1 MNAFSPAPVHTS
13 RDGRNAMNLTT
24 IHKQRAMMPRSG
36 LMSARPHGRMNLWYL
51 LIAITLLLLFS
62 GTGRPQEP
70 SKAQPQAS
78 SAAVVPVT
86 VTVSVETK
94 HAKDFP
100 VIYLE
105 DVRVFQG
112 KERLKVTQWVP
123 AEVTGLQLMVVVDDA
138 CDTHEVGQQLRDLRK
153 FILAQPKETAI
164 GVGYMSNSNVRILQD
179 PTKDHARAAKAV
191 RLPMGR
197 IAAYSSPYLA
207 ITDLIKGWP
216 DIGDRRAIFMVSPG
230 IDGMERGPTNPYLDR
245 AVEHAQRAK
254 VSVSS
259 IYCSGAGFN
268 TAMLDF
274 GQSNLLEIANRTGG
288 EAYFQGSHTPLSFTP
303 YLQKFGARLGHQ
315 YKLTFLAYAEEKDTT
330 QHIRIETEVPGVELE
345 GPARVRIPGVRREDS
360 GD

>member
-1 MNAFSPAPVHTS
+1 
-13 RDGRNAMNLTT
+13 
-24 IHKQRAMMPRSG
+24 
-36 LMSARPHGRMNLWYL
+36 
-51 LIAITLLLLFS
+51 
-62 GTGRPQEP
+62 
-70 SKAQPQAS
+70 
-78 SAAVVPVT
+78 
-86 VTVSVETK
+86 
-94 HAKDFP
+94 
-100 VIYLE
+100 
-105 DVRVFQG
+105 
-112 KERLKVTQWVP
+112 
-123 AEVTGLQLMVVVDDA
+123 MVVVDDA

-153 FILAQPKETAI
+153 FILAQPAEMAI

-191 RLPMGR
+191 RLPLGR
-197 IAAYSSPYLA
+197 TAAYSSPYLA
-207 ITDLIKGWP
+207 IADLIKGWP
-216 DIGDRRAIFMVSPG
+216 DIGDRRVIFMVSPG
-230 IDGMERGPTNPYLDR
+230 IDGMERGPSNPYLDH

-274 GQSNLLEIANRTGG
+274 GQSNLLEMADRTGG
-288 EAYFQGSHTPLSFTP
+288 EAYFQGSYTPLSFTP
-303 YLQKFGARLGHQ
+303 YLQQFADRLGHQ

>member
-1 MNAFSPAPVHTS
+1 MHFK
-13 RDGRNAMNLTT
+13 T
-24 IHKQRAMMPRSG
+24 IHKQPVMRRYAG
-36 LMSARPHGRMNLWYL
+36 LMNARPHERINLWYL
-51 LIAITLLLLFS
+51 LVAITLLLLFAE
-62 GTGRPQEP
+62 TARPQEP
-70 SKAQPQAS
+70 GKAQPQTS
-78 SAAVVPVT
+78 SAAMVSVT

-94 HAKDFP
+94 HGKNFP
-100 VIYLE
+100 VIYRE

-123 AEVTGLQLMVVVDDA
+123 TEGDGAGLELMVVVDDA

-153 FILAQPKETAI
+153 FILAQPKEMAI

-179 PTKDHARAAKAV
+179 PTKDHARAAKSV
-191 RLPMGR
+191 RLTMGR

-216 DIGDRRAIFMVSPG
+216 DIGDRRVIFMVSPG
-230 IDGMERGPTNPYLDR
+230 IDGMDRGPSNPYLDQ
-245 AVEHAQRAK
+245 AVERAQRAK

-274 GQSNLLEIANRTGG
+274 GQSNLLEMADRTGG

-303 YLQKFGARLGHQ
+303 YLQEFGNRLQHQ
-315 YKLTFLAYAEEKDTT
+315 YKVTFLAYAEEKDTT
-330 QHIRIETEVPGVELE
+330 QHIRIETEVPGVALE

>member
-1 MNAFSPAPVHTS
+1 MN
-13 RDGRNAMNLTT
+13 
-24 IHKQRAMMPRSG
+24 
-36 LMSARPHGRMNLWYL
+36 ARPHERINLWYL
-51 LIAITLLLLFS
+51 LVAITLLLLLLAE
-62 GTGRPQEP
+62 TGRPQEP
-70 SKAQPQAS
+70 GKAQPQTSS
-78 SAAVVPVT
+78 SALVPVT

-100 VIYLE
+100 VIYRE

-112 KERLKVTQWVP
+112 KDRLKVTQWVP
-123 AEVTGLQLMVVVDDA
+123 AEVTGLELMVVVDEA
-138 CDTHEVGQQLRDLRK
+138 CDTQSVGLQLKELRK
-153 FILAQPKETAI
+153 FILAQPAEMAI
-164 GVGYMSNSNVRILQD
+164 GVGYMSNSNVRILQN

-191 RLPMGR
+191 RLPLGR

-207 ITDLIKGWP
+207 IADLIKGWP
-216 DIGDRRAIFMVSPG
+216 DIGDRRVIFMVSPG
-230 IDGMERGPTNPYLDR
+230 IDGMERGPSNSYLDH

-274 GQSNLLEIANRTGG
+274 GQSNLLEMADRTGG

-303 YLQKFGARLGHQ
+303 YLQKFGDRLGHQ

>member
-1 MNAFSPAPVHTS
+1 
-13 RDGRNAMNLTT
+13 MNLKS
-24 IHKQRAMMPRSG
+24 IHRQSAMMHSG
-36 LMSARPHGRMNLWYL
+36 HLMNARPHERIGLWYIL
-51 LIAITLLLLFS
+51 VSILLLLLFAE
-62 GTGRPQEP
+62 TARPQEP
-70 SKAQPQAS
+70 AKAQPQTS
-78 SAAVVPVT
+78 SQAQPLVPVT

-100 VIYLE
+100 TIYQE
-105 DVRVFQG
+105 DVLVFQG

-123 AEVTGLQLMVVVDDA
+123 AEGDGAGLELMVVVDDA
-138 CDTHEVGQQLRDLRK
+138 CDTQSVGLQLKELRK

-164 GVGYMSNSNVRILQD
+164 GVGYMSNSNVRILQN
-179 PTKDHARAAKAV
+179 PTKDHASAAKSI

-197 IAAYSSPYLA
+197 TAAYSSPYLA

-216 DIGDRRAIFMVSPG
+216 DIGNRRVIFMVSPG
-230 IDGMERGPTNPYLDR
+230 IDGMERGPTNPYLDH
-245 AVEHAQRAK
+245 AVERAQRAK

-259 IYCSGAGFN
+259 IYCSGPFN

-274 GQSNLLEIANRTGG
+274 GQSNLLEIADRTGG

-303 YLQKFGARLGHQ
+303 FLQKFGDRLGHQ

-345 GPARVRIPGVRREDS
+345 GPARVRIPGFGRETS

>member
-1 MNAFSPAPVHTS
+1 
-13 RDGRNAMNLTT
+13 MNLKT
-24 IHKQRAMMPRSG
+24 IHKQSTMMRGAG
-36 LMSARPHGRMNLWYL
+36 LMNARPHERINLWYL
-51 LIAITLLLLFS
+51 LVAITLLLLLAE
-62 GTGRPQEP
+62 TGRPQEP
-70 SKAQPQAS
+70 GNAQSQTTSPQAL
-78 SAAVVPVT
+78 VPVT

-100 VIYLE
+100 VIYPE

-123 AEVTGLQLMVVVDDA
+123 AEGDGAGLELMIVVDDA
-138 CDTHEVGQQLRDLRK
+138 CDTHKVGQKLRDLRK
-153 FILAQPKETAI
+153 FILAQPKEMAI

-191 RLPMGR
+191 RLPLGR

-207 ITDLIKGWP
+207 IADLIKGWP
-216 DIGDRRAIFMVSPG
+216 DIGDRRVIFMVSPG
-230 IDGMERGPTNPYLDR
+230 IDGMERGPSNPYLDH

-259 IYCSGAGFN
+259 IYCSGAGFKN
-268 TAMLDF
+268 AMLDF
-274 GQSNLLEIANRTGG
+274 GQSNLLEMADRTGG

-303 YLQKFGARLGHQ
+303 YLQKFGDRLGHQ

-345 GPARVRIPGVRREDS
+345 GPARVRIPGVRREDR

>member
-1 MNAFSPAPVHTS
+1 MHFKTV
-13 RDGRNAMNLTT
+13 
-24 IHKQRAMMPRSG
+24 HKQHAMMQRAG
-36 LMSARPHGRMNLWYL
+36 LMNARPHERIGLWYL
-51 LIAITLLLLFS
+51 LIAITLLLLFVE
-62 GTGRPQEP
+62 TAKPQEP
-70 SKAQPQAS
+70 RNAQPQTAS
-78 SAAVVPVT
+78 SSALVPVT

-100 VIYLE
+100 VIYPE

-123 AEVTGLQLMVVVDDA
+123 AEVTGLELMVVVDDA
-138 CDTHEVGQQLRDLRK
+138 CDTHEVGQQLRELRR
-153 FILAQPKETAI
+153 FILAQPNEAAI

-197 IAAYSSPYLA
+197 VAAYSSPYLA
-207 ITDLIKGWP
+207 IADLIKGWP
-216 DIGDRRAIFMVSPG
+216 DIGDRRVIFMVSPG
-230 IDGMERGPTNPYLDR
+230 IDGMERGPSNPYLDH

-274 GQSNLLEIANRTGG
+274 GQSNLLEIADRTGG

-303 YLQKFGARLGHQ
+303 YLQKFADRLGHQ

>member
-1 MNAFSPAPVHTS
+1 
-13 RDGRNAMNLTT
+13 MNLKT
-24 IHKQRAMMPRSG
+24 IHKQPAMTQRAS
-36 LMSARPHGRMNLWYL
+36 LMNQRPHERISLWYL
-51 LIAITLLLLFS
+51 LVAITLLLLFAQ
-62 GTGRPQEP
+62 TGRPQEP
-70 SKAQPQAS
+70 GKAQPPTS
-78 SAAVVPVT
+78 STALVPVT

-100 VIYLE
+100 VIYPE

-123 AEVTGLQLMVVVDDA
+123 AEGNGAGLELMVVVDDA
-138 CDTHEVGQQLRDLRK
+138 CDTHSVGQQLRDLRK
-153 FILAQPKETAI
+153 FILAQPKEMAI
-164 GVGYMSNSNVRILQD
+164 GVGYMSNSNVRILQN
-179 PTKDHARAAKAV
+179 PTKDHARAAKSV

-207 ITDLIKGWP
+207 IADLIKGWP
-216 DIGDRRAIFMVSPG
+216 DIGNRRVIFMVSPG
-230 IDGMERGPTNPYLDR
+230 IDGMERGPSNPYLDH

-254 VSVSS
+254 ISVSS
-259 IYCSGAGFN
+259 IYCSGPFH

-274 GQSNLLEIANRTGG
+274 GQSNLLEIADRTGG
-288 EAYFQGSHTPLSFTP
+288 EAYYQGSHTPLSFTP
-303 YLQKFGARLGHQ
+303 YLQKFGQRLRHQ